1 MEFVS
6 GRAAVTDLAEI
17 NETLHP
23 IGFGLWP
30 LDVGA
35 APDAIQALLAQPTL
49 TDDEA
54 APVLQRFLLPRE
66 QLLEVVAAA
75 GRAPQVAGGG
85 ELSTFDATNGVTYP
99 QLFVI
104 APGVDYT
111 RFDHFHVNS
120 ATGGGGLDEV
130 LQVLSGGGV
139 QVRQHLP
146 DEGEFVVTIDCPTP
160 RVRLAPHVR
169 RWPTTHRK
177 LQLGATGDQGARA
190 GDRSAAVGGHVRRVV
205 KPARAGVTLP
215 GMGKLLERLGEGT
228 VICAEGYLFEFERR
242 GYLQAGAFVPE
253 VVLEEPALVAQLHR
267 EFVHAGSDVVEAF
280 TYYAHREKLAL
291 IGREDD
297 LEAINRQALQIAGD
311 VAAEHGSL
319 FAGNICNTNIFE
331 PDDAESQRRARAMFD
346 EQVGWAA
353 EAGVDLVIGETFSYA
368 QEALVALSSIKAA
381 GLDAVITLAIHRHP
395 ETARGLGRRR
405 GVPAH
410 RGRRRRRGRAEL
422 HPRTRHDAAAAA
434 GRARGMRRTHRRTP
448 RAVPHDGGGTHV
460 PVTHRSRLRPDP
472 GRAPVPDCARPVHVQ
487 PVRAGGVRDRC
498 R

>member
-1 MEFVS
+1 MNDPILEFTS

-35 APDAIQALLAQPTL
+35 APDAIHALLAQPTL

-111 RFDHFHVNS
+111 RFDHFHFNS

-160 RVRLAPHVR
+160 QSG
-169 RWPTTHRK
+169 W
-177 LQLGATGDQGARA
+177 
-190 GDRSAAVGGHVRRVV
+190 
-205 KPARAGVTLP
+205 
-215 GMGKLLERLGEGT
+215 LL
-228 VICAEGYLFEFERR
+228 
-242 GYLQAGAFVPE
+242 
-253 VVLEEPALVAQLHR
+253 
-267 EFVHAGSDVVEAF
+267 
-280 TYYAHREKLAL
+280 TY
-291 IGREDD
+291 
-297 LEAINRQALQIAGD
+297 
-311 VAAEHGSL
+311 
-319 FAGNICNTNIFE
+319 
-331 PDDAESQRRARAMFD
+331 
-346 EQVGWAA
+346 
-353 EAGVDLVIGETFSYA
+353 
-368 QEALVALSSIKAA
+368 
-381 GLDAVITLAIHRHP
+381 
-395 ETARGLGRRR
+395 
-405 GVPAH
+405 
-410 RGRRRRRGRAEL
+410 
-422 HPRTRHDAAAAA
+422 
-434 GRARGMRRTHRRTP
+434 
-448 RAVPHDGGGTHV
+448 DGGRPHIGSFSSAQPGTKV
-460 PVTHRSRLRPDP
+460 LVQAIGPPQWEVTYVES
-472 GRAPVPDCARPVHVQ
+472 
-487 PVRAGGVRDRC
+487 
-498 R
+498 